1 MDKGKSPGASL
12 VPPDGGY
19 GWVIVFGV
27 FLQMVTSGPIM
38 PMFGVIFGSK
48 FEEFQ
53 TTPTEQSSIFAVY
66 LLTWNIT
73 SLFVGPLVQL
83 KSERFVAILGTTSVI
98 IGMVLSAF
106 STSTVGIMLA
116 YGLCVGAGIGLTYTN
131 GILIVSKYFK
141 KKVGIAF
148 GMITTGL
155 GIGALSMPQIVKL
168 LLQSFSGK
176 QTILI
181 YAALCGVGYIGAIL
195 YQDVTPLMKNITGE
209 DFKLLTQKDIEK
221 TNKVPNCC

>member
-1 MDKGKSPGASL
+1 M
-12 VPPDGGY
+12 
-19 GWVIVFGV
+19 
-27 FLQMVTSGPIM
+27 
-38 PMFGVIFGSK
+38 
-48 FEEFQ
+48 
-53 TTPTEQSSIFAVY
+53 
-66 LLTWNIT
+66 
-73 SLFVGPLVQL
+73 QL

-98 IGMVLSAF
+98 IGMVLSAY

-181 YAALCGVGYIGAIL
+181 YAALCGVGYIGAM
-195 YQDVTPLMKNITGE
+195 QCS
-209 DFKLLTQKDIEK
+209 IEMS
-221 TNKVPNCC
+221 PRL